1 MLIGVHGDRDVDLV
15 GTISVTPDE
24 EVIGARIIGRP
35 RRIGGKWRAVP
46 AGDFGQVDLIGQRL
60 RAAADRDRPGGEDR
74 RHREHQCSARS
85 EEHTSELQSLMRISY
100 AVLCLKKKTVTSFGT

>member
-35 RRIGGKWRAVP
+35 WRIGGKWRAVP

-60 RAAADRDRPGGEDR
+60 RAAADRDR
-74 RHREHQCSARS
+74 S
-85 EEHTSELQSLMRISY
+85 EEHTSELQSLMRSSY
-100 AVLCLKKKTVTSFGT
+100 AVFCLKKKKEDKCVYNQSYNGYSDSHL